1 MIFFFDTELSSYNI
15 NGLIS
20 KAKNIY
26 KWPFTEENC
35 QLVDLVN
42 TTSYLMSKVHSKEE
56 KNNILD

>member
-1 MIFFFDTELSSYNI
+1 MIFFFDTELSSYNTT
-15 NGLIS
+15 GLIS

-35 QLVDLVN
+35 PLVDLVN
-42 TTSYLMSKVHSKEE
+42 TASYLMSKVHSKEE